1 MSDMD
6 QVTRDYY
13 ERVRAERGAARQKL
27 IDACNKHGVT
37 KVEVEF
43 DGYGDE
49 GSTQMATSHDPE
61 VEATAQDYAY
71 FVLEE
76 HYPGWEINDGSAGT
90 IRIDLAADR
99 LDIEFGS
106 RYTDVEWSNKEVS
119 L

>member
-1 MSDMD
+1 MPDMD
-6 QVTRDYY
+6 QVMRDYN
-13 ERVRAERGAARQKL
+13 ERARAERDAARQKL
-27 IDACNKHGVT
+27 IDACNKHGVA
-37 KVEVEF
+37 KIEVEF

-49 GSTQMATSHDPE
+49 GSTNMGTSHDQE
-61 VEATAQDYAY
+61 VEDAAEGYAY

-90 IRIDLAADR
+90 IRIDLVADK
-99 LDIEFGS
+99 LEIEFGS